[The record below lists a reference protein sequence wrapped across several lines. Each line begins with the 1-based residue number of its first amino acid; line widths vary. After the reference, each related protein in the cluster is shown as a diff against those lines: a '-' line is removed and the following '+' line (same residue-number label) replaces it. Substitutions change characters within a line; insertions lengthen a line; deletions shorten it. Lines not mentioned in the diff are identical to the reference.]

1 VSAIAKSATT
11 NRGGSP
17 KGVIR
22 GGRNGSQPV
31 YSQALAEEIL
41 DRTADGESLRSIC
54 SDPRMPSHSIVLK
67 WVQKNVGVSD
77 SGGDGFGDQYAR
89 AKSAALEVMAED
101 IIEIGDAD
109 IMVNGVPDNA
119 LVQRARLMCDNRKW
133 MLSKLLPRQF
143 GDKVT
148 QELTGDP
155 DRPLVTMI
163 QLVPVAPKRLPK
175 PDDDE

>member
-1 VSAIAKSATT
+1 MPNSAPLK
-11 NRGGSP
+11 
-17 KGVIR
+17 R
-22 GGRNGSQPV
+22 GGRNGV
-31 YSQALAEEIL
+31 HVFTEKLLEEIL
-41 DRTADGESLRSIC
+41 DRVASGESLRSIC
-54 SDPRMPSHSIVLK
+54 RDPAMPEEMAVRK
-67 WVQKNVGVSD
+67 WVRKWPDTVGS
-77 SGGDGFGDQYAR
+77 QYAR
-89 AKSAALEVMAED
+89 AKEMGLESIAEEV
-101 IIEIGDAD
+101 IEIGDSD
-109 IMVNGVPDNA
+109 ITVNGIPDNA

-133 MLSKLLPRQF
+133 LLSKLLPRQF